1 MLHKNGKYN
10 PECQQEESLLRP
22 LVSSLQSAPHGKR
35 DGLKAAEIFSDVAS
49 VLNDLSVMFYKQL
62 L

>member
-1 MLHKNGKYN
+1 MENTILNVNRK
-10 PECQQEESLLRP
+10 ESLVRP
-22 LVSSLQSAPHGKR
+22 LVSSLQSAPRGKR

-49 VLNDLSVMFYKQL
+49 VLNDLSMMFHKQL

>member
-1 MLHKNGKYN
+1 MLQKTENTILNVKRKEN
-10 PECQQEESLLRP
+10 LVRP
-22 LVSSLQSAPHGKR
+22 LLSSPQSAPHGKR

-49 VLNDLSVMFYKQL
+49 VLNDLSVMFHKQL